1 MLHTLMAQMVQW
13 SVDLVAFMG
22 YPGIVLLMAL
32 ESSVFPWPS
41 ELVMPQAGYLA
52 ASGKMNIWIAVLMAT
67 IGSILGALINYGLAY
82 WLGRPFL
89 MKYGKYVLCPP
100 HKFAKMETFFLRH
113 GEVGTFTGRLVLGV
127 RHFIS
132 FPAGLARMNLA
143 RFSLYTG
150 VGAGLWATVLA
161 WIEAQAARTPE
172 RVAVVDAVREV
183 RYGALIAFT
192 GGLCIVTSAMLSSIL
207 QVTVM
212 VRSSM
217 RSFVTQWISVLAP
230 AKAA

>member
-1 MLHTLMAQMVQW
+1 MLMQFFEATVRF
-13 SVDLVAFMG
+13 VDQMG
-22 YPGIVLLMAL
+22 YVGVLVMMTL
-32 ESSVFPWPS
+32 ESTFVPLPS

-100 HKFAKMETFFLRH
+100 HKFAKMESFFLRH

-161 WIEAQAARTPE
+161 WIGYVAGKNQALLHSYYREA
-172 RVAVVDAVREV
+172 VAV
-183 RYGALIAFT
+183 L
-192 GGLCIVTSAMLSSIL
+192 
-207 QVTVM
+207 
-212 VRSSM
+212 
-217 RSFVTQWISVLAP
+217 FVFCVAVLAVYTWWRRRQ
-230 AKAA
+230 ARGGSQV